1 MQRKTNELE
10 PRLLKEN
17 IEAQKHYNIQSSIVN
32 DSMTTFSFVLDPD
45 HHYWEER
52 WVIFVTINQSEAD

>member
-45 HHYWEER
+45 HHY
-52 WVIFVTINQSEAD
+52 